1 MICWSTPL
9 PEPDD
14 DEAREVCGLKG
25 IVGLAPQNKIPCDHR
40 TVIACRGAQLVT
52 FPMLRT
58 VRMVKKQPHVLTD
71 HRLWR

>member
-1 MICWSTPL
+1 
-9 PEPDD
+9 
-14 DEAREVCGLKG
+14 LKG
-25 IVGLAPQNKIPCDHR
+25 IVGLAPQNKMPCDHR

-71 HRLWR
+71 QMLWR